1 MVVFFAITYFICK
14 QFVSTHNMSDVY
26 YPKFDMSF

>member
-1 MVVFFAITYFICK
+1 
-14 QFVSTHNMSDVY
+14 MSDVY